1 MTKIA
6 LPETFLSLKSKIHRR
21 NILGAIL
28 KFLATLRPS
37 RRKHTG
43 KKTLPREKR
52 KLRHY
57 YTQIHINIA
66 SKSAI
71 GVESDGMELSP
82 TIKPFGILKFRM
94 PSS

>member
-21 NILGAIL
+21 NILGTIL
-28 KFLATLRPS
+28 KFLAPSRPS

-57 YTQIHINIA
+57 IQIDEVVDTA
-66 SKSAI
+66 SMNFIVRKYRLEGQCGCS
-71 GVESDGMELSP
+71 V
-82 TIKPFGILKFRM
+82 GIIY
-94 PSS
+94 